1 MRKHRAAVMALAFA
15 VVGFATVGVARADEA
30 LPRPITQF
38 KFNPATAPSANTGKG
53 SLSLGNLLTTSGY
66 VCGPAAGAGSDPT
79 NVNTD
84 CDGLASPHNET
95 SIGVNPTDTNNIIG
109 GANDYQLITTNGGTV
124 KETVDSRAHV
134 SFDGGKTWSEYA
146 VRFREYNAT
155 GDPGIAF
162 DADGRA
168 YYSTLGFR
176 FPQGKS
182 PTEINADIL
191 VAHSTDEGR
200 TWSIPS
206 RVAQGTGSFFSTSTA
221 SLDKPYITA
230 WGHGN
235 AIVTY
240 SNFTQG
246 PKGSYISSPIYD
258 SVTHDGGVTW
268 SKPQEISGSAP
279 FCIGDATG
287 GRPNACAEDQFST
300 PVFSGGR
307 LFVSFESTADPT
319 TGNDQ
324 YLVVE
329 VDPATGARTAGPFKV
344 ANLVD
349 GSTAYP
355 ISAEGNQTYQDS
367 QFRTNSAGDITADPT
382 DPNHLAVI
390 WSDMRNGPVLTP
402 GASPYDVTTNS
413 DVVVSQSFDAGRT
426 WSTPT
431 ALALPNDQFQPWGAY
446 DSTGHLRIGYFD
458 RSVDGANHLYGYS
471 LATET
476 TAGALT
482 FASTELTTVDS
493 QPTMNDRWF
502 SGITVDPDFPHPT
515 QFLGDYSNI
524 ATDYN
529 GGVVAYWTDMR
540 NTVTFG
546 GSSGF
551 GEDAFFAHAG

>member
-1 MRKHRAAVMALAFA
+1 MRKRGLA
-15 VVGFATVGVARADEA
+15 VVGLAVTLGFGVVGIARADES
-30 LPRPITQF
+30 LPRPIPEF
-38 KFNPATAPSANTGKG
+38 KFDPATAPSADTGTG
-53 SLSLGNLLTTSGY
+53 QLSLGGLLTASGY
-66 VCGPAAGAGSDPT
+66 ICGPTTGPGSDAT

-84 CDGLASPHNET
+84 CDGLVAPHNET
-95 SIGVNPTDTNNIIG
+95 SVAVNPTDTNNIIG
-109 GANDYQLITTNGGTV
+109 GANDYQLITTNGGAL

-146 VRFREYNAT
+146 IRFREYNAT

-176 FPQGKS
+176 FPQGKA

-191 VAHSTDEGR
+191 VAHSTDKGV

-206 RVAQGTGSFFSTSTA
+206 RVAQGVGSFFSTSKA
-221 SLDKPYITA
+221 SLDKEYITA

-268 SKPQEISGSAP
+268 SNPQEISGSAP
-279 FCIGDATG
+279 FCSGDAAG
-287 GRPNACAEDQFST
+287 GRPNACAQDQFSV
-300 PVFSGGR
+300 PVFAGGHAY
-307 LFVSFESTADPT
+307 VAFENFSDVA

-329 VDPATGARTAGPFKV
+329 VDPATGARIAGPFKV
-344 ANLVD
+344 ADLVD
-349 GSTAYP
+349 GYTAYP
-355 ISAEGNQTYQDS
+355 ISAGGSQTYQDS
-367 QFRTNSAGDITADPT
+367 QFRSNSAGNITADPT
-382 DPNHLAVI
+382 NPSHLAVV
-390 WSDMRNGPVLTP
+390 WSDMRNSTPVTP

-413 DVVVSQSFDAGRT
+413 DVVVSQSFNAGRT
-426 WSTPT
+426 WSAPT
-431 ALALPNDQFQPWGAY
+431 ALALPRDQFQPWGAY
-446 DSTGHLRIGYFD
+446 DTAGSLRIGYFD
-458 RSVDGANHLYGYS
+458 RSGDTANHLYDYS

-476 TAGALT
+476 TPGTLA
-482 FASTELTTVDS
+482 FTEKPLTTARS
-493 QPTMNDRWF
+493 QPTRDDRWF
-502 SGITVDPDFPHPT
+502 SGLTVNPAFPHPT

-524 ATDYN
+524 ATDYS
-529 GGVVAYWTDMR
+529 GGVVAYWSDLR

-546 GSSGF
+546 ARSGF
-551 GEDAFFAHAG
+551 GEDAFFAHSG